1 MFQHLF
7 ALPLADSTDSWL
19 RSLVDV
25 SPNDRFS
32 LLIVAI
38 IFGTAL
44 TIVLTLTIGLLLRSV
59 RLRTQE
65 LEFKRDL
72 LDRGLSPEEVA
83 RVVEASPGRTAKAIR
98 QFN

>member
-1 MFQHLF
+1 MYY
-7 ALPLADSTDSWL
+7 LPPTLLLADIGDNWL

-32 LLIVAI
+32 LLVVAI
-38 IFGTAL
+38 VFGTAL
-44 TIVLTLTIGLLLRSV
+44 SIVLTLTIGLLVRSV

-83 RVVEASPGRTAKAIR
+83 RVVEASPGKSTKVKH